1 MILSANTAQYVEWIL
16 QFKYPL
22 LFPIAVIEGPIV
34 TVIAGFLV
42 SLSKINVLAA
52 FLIIVTGDLVGDT
65 LYYIFGRSGGRRLV
79 KRWGDKFGVPIEK
92 LERIENHFKKHPAKT
107 LAIGKVAHGLGGFF
121 LTAAGLAKMPYSR
134 FLLYNFIP
142 TVFKTFLLLLLGY
155 YFGNAYSQISKY
167 LDETA
172 LIILIFSFSVVTL
185 YFIIPMIIKWRFRIK
200 M

>member
-1 MILSANTAQYVEWIL
+1 MFAAQPAQYIEWVL

-22 LFPIAVIEGPIV
+22 LFPIAIIEGPIV
-34 TVIAGFLV
+34 TVLAGFLV
-42 SLSKINVLAA
+42 SLSKINVFAA
-52 FLIIVTGDLVGDT
+52 YFIIVAGDLVGDT
-65 LYYIFGRSGGRRLV
+65 LYYVFGRSGGRRLV
-79 KRWGDKFGVPIEK
+79 KKWGNKFGIPLEK

-107 LAIGKVAHGLGGFF
+107 LVIGKAAHGLGGFF
-121 LTAAGLAKMPYSR
+121 LTAAGLAKMPYGR

-142 TVFKTFLLLLLGY
+142 TIFKTLLLILLGY

-172 LIILIFSFSVVTL
+172 LIVIIFSFSLVVL